1 MSDTCPPDGTA
12 DKYVLHRLPPAKA
25 VKFQLHIRKCH
36 RCNRAVELARTI
48 VRTLRAAEP
57 GMQVVKPT
65 RKARRYSPRPSRRG
79 K

>member
-1 MSDTCPPDGTA
+1 MIDTSPDDTA
-12 DKYVLHRLPPAKA
+12 DKYVLHRLPRATAAK
-25 VKFQLHIRKCH
+25 FRLHIRKCE

-57 GMQVVKPT
+57 GLQVVKPAP
-65 RKARRYSPRPSRRG
+65 KARRYGPGPSREG